1 MSFLGYRRPGGS
13 VGVRNHIAVIS
24 TVTCAN
30 EVASRIAN
38 QVEEAVSLTH
48 NMGCGH
54 YIFTPLRPLAGL
66 GKNPNVAAV
75 LVVGLGCEVV
85 SAKILAEEIAES
97 EKPVESIIIQ
107 EVGGTVKA
115 IKQGVR
121 IVKSMVRKV
130 SRLKRESFD
139 LSNLTLGLE
148 CGGSDTTSGIAA
160 NPAVGRVADMVV
172 NAGGTAILAET
183 VELIGAEHVLAR
195 RAVNEKVA
203 EEIVGVIRRME
214 DRMVKSLNLP
224 VDMIAPGNIEGGLS
238 TLEEKSLGDSYKA
251 GSSPIQGMLEYAEI
265 PTKKGLFIMDEPG
278 YDPESVTGIVAAGAQ
293 IVLFTTG
300 RGTPLGS
307 PVAPVIKI
315 TGNPRTYKI
324 MKDNIDI
331 NAGTIIEGKETIE
344 EASNRIYENVLRVA
358 SGEKTRAEVLGHR
371 ELAIYWA
378 WPIPEKP
385 KEKMPPQF

>member
-1 MSFLGYRRPGGS
+1 MSFLGYRRPDGS
-13 VGVRNHIAVIS
+13 VGVRNHVAIIS

-30 EVASRIAN
+30 EVVSRIAN
-38 QVEEAVSLTH
+38 QVKGTVPVTH

-54 YIFTPLRPLAGL
+54 YAFTPLRPLAGL

-85 SAKILAEEIAES
+85 SAKILVEEIEKS
-97 EKPVESIIIQ
+97 NKPVASIVIQ
-107 EVGGTVKA
+107 DLGGTIKA
-115 IKQGVR
+115 TKQGVE
-121 IVKSMVRKV
+121 IVKSMARRV
-130 SRLKRESFD
+130 SRLKREPFD

-148 CGGSDTTSGIAA
+148 CGGSDATSGIVA

-172 NAGGTAILAET
+172 KAGGKAILAET

-203 EEIVGVIRRME
+203 EEIVEVIRRME
-214 DRMVKSLNLP
+214 ERMIKSLNLP
-224 VDMIAPGNIEGGLS
+224 VDLITPGNIEGGLS

-251 GSSPIQGMLEYAEI
+251 GSFPIQGMLEYAET

-293 IVLFTTG
+293 IVVFTTG

-307 PVAPVIKI
+307 AVAPVIKI
-315 TGNPRTYKI
+315 TGNPRTYKT
-324 MKDNIDI
+324 MNDNIDI
-331 NAGTIIEGKETIE
+331 NAGTVIEGKETIE
-344 EASNRIYENVLRVA
+344 EVSRRIFEKVLKVA
-358 SGEKTRAEVLGHR
+358 SGEKTKAEVLGHT
-371 ELAIYWA
+371 ELALHWS
-378 WPIPEKP
+378 WPIPEKL
-385 KEKMPPQF
+385 EERISIR

>member
-1 MSFLGYRRPGGS
+1 MNFLGYKRPDGS
-13 VGVRNHIAVIS
+13 VGVRNHVAVIS
-24 TVTCAN
+24 TVACAN

-38 QVEEAVSLTH
+38 QVEGAGALTH

-54 YIFTPLRPLAGL
+54 YVFAPLRPLAGL

-97 EKPVESIIIQ
+97 EKPVKSIVIQ
-107 EVGGTVKA
+107 EVGGTIKA
-115 IKQGVR
+115 TKQGVK
-121 IVKSMVRKV
+121 VAKSMAQKV
-130 SRLKRESFD
+130 SRLKREPFD
-139 LSNLTLGLE
+139 LSNLTLGIE

-183 VELIGAEHVLAR
+183 VELIGAEHVLAK

-203 EEIVGVIRRME
+203 KEIVEVIRGMEERMI
-214 DRMVKSLNLP
+214 KSLRLP

-293 IVLFTTG
+293 IVAFTTG

-315 TGNPRTYKI
+315 TGNPKTYET
-324 MKDNIDI
+324 MGDNIDI
-331 NAGTIIEGKETIE
+331 NAGTIIEGKETIDE
-344 EASNRIYENVLRVA
+344 VGKRIYEKILEVA
-358 SGEKTRAEVLGHR
+358 SGEKTKAEILGHR

-378 WPIPEKP
+378 WPVPEKT
-385 KEKMPPQF
+385 

>member
-1 MSFLGYRRPGGS
+1 MSFLGYRRPDGS
-13 VGVRNHIAVIS
+13 VGVRNHVAVIS

-54 YIFTPLRPLAGL
+54 YIFAPLRPLAAL

-97 EKPVESIIIQ
+97 EKPVESIVIQ
-107 EVGGTVKA
+107 EVGGTIKA
-115 IKQGVR
+115 TRQGVK
-121 IVKSMVRKV
+121 IVKGMAHKT

-203 EEIVGVIRRME
+203 EELVEVIRRME
-214 DRMVKSLNLP
+214 ERMIKSLNLP

-251 GSSPIQGMLEYAEI
+251 GSSSIQGMLVYAET

-293 IVLFTTG
+293 IVVFTTG

-315 TGNPRTYKI
+315 TGNPRTYRT

-331 NAGTIIEGKETIE
+331 NAGTIIEGKETIGDV
-344 EASNRIYENVLRVA
+344 SKRVYEKVLKVA
-358 SGEKTRAEVLGHR
+358 SGEKTKAEVLGHR

-385 KEKMPPQF
+385 SR

>member
-1 MSFLGYRRPGGS
+1 MSFLGYRRPDGS

-24 TVTCAN
+24 TVACAN

-38 QVEEAVSLTH
+38 QVEGAVSLTH

-54 YIFTPLRPLAGL
+54 YALASLRPLAGL

-75 LVVGLGCEVV
+75 FIVGLGCEVV
-85 SAKILAEEIAES
+85 SAKLLAEEIAES
-97 EKPVESIIIQ
+97 EKPVESILIQ

-115 IKQGVR
+115 IKQGVKV
-121 IVKSMVRKV
+121 VKGMARKA

-139 LSNLTLGLE
+139 LTNLTLGLE
-148 CGGSDTTSGIAA
+148 CGGSDATSGITA
-160 NPAVGRVADMVV
+160 NPAVGRVADMMVK
-172 NAGGTAILAET
+172 AGGTAILAET
-183 VELIGAEHVLAR
+183 LELIGAEHVLAR

-203 EEIVGVIRRME
+203 KEIVEVIRRMHE
-214 DRMVKSLNLP
+214 RMIKSLNLSID
-224 VDMIAPGNIEGGLS
+224 VITPGNIEGGLS

-251 GSSPIQGMLEYAEI
+251 GSSPIQGILEYAEI

-293 IVLFTTG
+293 VVVFTTG

-315 TGNPRTYKI
+315 TGNPRTYKT
-324 MKDNIDI
+324 MKDNIDV
-331 NAGTIIEGKETIE
+331 NAGTIITGKETIE
-344 EASNRIYENVLRVA
+344 EVSKRVYEKVLKVA
-358 SGEKTRAEVLGHR
+358 SGEKTKAEFLGHR
-371 ELAIYWA
+371 ELAIYWTGE
-378 WPIPEKP
+378 PYTMTMMEK
-385 KEKMPPQF
+385 